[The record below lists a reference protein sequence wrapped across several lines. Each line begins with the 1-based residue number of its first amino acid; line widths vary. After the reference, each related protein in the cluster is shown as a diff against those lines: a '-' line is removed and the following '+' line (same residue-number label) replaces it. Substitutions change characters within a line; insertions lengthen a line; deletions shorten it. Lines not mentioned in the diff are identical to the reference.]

1 MSFKIGD
8 KVRITY
14 NEPTVNEKNG
24 GLGMEGEI
32 VDTFEQDGL
41 VENYRIESKSFVS
54 GPWWFD
60 SGGVELITE
69 PLAPTTAS
77 SNTCPRCSNKMV
89 LKGSMMLM
97 GDKFDI
103 LKCENCGYC
112 M

>member
-1 MSFKIGD
+1 MAFKIGD

-14 NEPTVNEKNG
+14 NEPTVDEING
-24 GLGMEGEI
+24 GKGMEGEI
-32 VDTFEQDGL
+32 IDIGVSDKSYQ
-41 VENYRIESKSFVS
+41 IKSKSFTQDS
-54 GPWWFD
+54 WWFD